1 MSLENLKHETFF
13 ESTIDYNQP
22 PSNRREARQR
32 VLLRAHIHAIDR
44 QGDIRVTDLSRSCM
58 RGVTD
63 LCLGIDQSIFVSLDD
78 ITHYS
83 GNIRW
88 TEGRRVGLKFAKR
101 LELLPDNLIMDTGI
115 LPSHWEQ
122 APQIVRNILAKITLS
137 NASATAKIRNISKSG
152 MMIETDMRLN
162 ADKQLLI
169 SLSNGKILEALVKW
183 VEGDRVGVELSNPV
197 SVTQFSYGGLA

>member
-1 MSLENLKHETFF
+1 MPLENLKNETFF
-13 ESTIDYNQP
+13 ESTIDCNRS

-44 QGDIRVTDLSRSCM
+44 QGDIRVTDLSRSGM

-63 LCLGIDQSIFVSLDD
+63 LHLGIDQSIFVSLDD
-78 ITHYS
+78 VTHCL
-83 GNIRW
+83 GNVRW
-88 TEGRRVGLKFAKR
+88 TQDRRVGVKFAQR

-122 APQIVRNILAKITLS
+122 APQIVRNFSAKITLS
-137 NASATAKIRNISKSG
+137 NASATARIRNISKSG

-169 SLSNGKILEALVKW
+169 SLSNGKILKALVKW
-183 VEGDRVGVELSNPV
+183 VEGDRVGVQLSSPA
-197 SVTQFSYGGLA
+197 SALQFSYDGLA